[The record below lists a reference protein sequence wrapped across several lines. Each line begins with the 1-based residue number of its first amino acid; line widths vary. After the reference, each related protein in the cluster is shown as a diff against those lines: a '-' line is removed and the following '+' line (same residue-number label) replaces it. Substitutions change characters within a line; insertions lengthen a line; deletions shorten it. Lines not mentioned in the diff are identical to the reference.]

1 MISLTSLKEI
11 SLEIINFYNIIYVT
25 KRNPQGSKAFNTLLF
40 LLLVVILLSDEYDA
54 KVTLS
59 SMLGMLPSVTTSV

>member
-11 SLEIINFYNIIYVT
+11 SLEIINFYNIICVT
-25 KRNPQGSKAFNTLLF
+25 KRNPQGSKAFNILLF
-40 LLLVVILLSDEYDA
+40 LLLIVILLSDEYDA